1 MKKNKTTKLTGRSYK
16 SVPELLESEK
26 SNIKLSPFNCK
37 QVGLKREIN
46 CSSYKVNLLQS
57 NTTKTLH
64 ERIDEQIPNQFIWCE
79 EEKETYYY
87 NEKRQLF
94 KLKFEPIM
102 KKNTK
107 QKNQTTE
114 EYMEDLKNAYLK
126 KEIEDLAI
134 PWNEFYNKGS
144 TSLNLNLLTSM
155 FIDLLDLVRG
165 EKIKITCGVGMMHL
179 LTYYTNYDP
188 SFKKIFIG
196 GCEIAPEL
204 DFNACKYDLVY
215 DNIVL
220 VGKNICGKD
229 VEEEEPE
236 TYDNSAK
243 TEKKTIWEKLKNW
256 LGLI

>member
-1 MKKNKTTKLTGRSYK
+1 MKYLNS
-16 SVPELLESEK
+16 
-26 SNIKLSPFNCK
+26 K
-37 QVGLKREIN
+37 QVGLKRQIN

-57 NTTKTLH
+57 NTTKTLQ

-102 KKNTK
+102 TKKNK

-114 EYMEDLKNAYLK
+114 KYMEDLKNAYLK

-134 PWNEFYNKGS
+134 PWSKFHSKGGTLFTSFYD
-144 TSLNLNLLTSM
+144 LNLLTPM
-155 FIDLLDLVRG
+155 FIDLLDLVR
-165 EKIKITCGVGMMHL
+165 EKKTKITCGVGMMHL
-179 LTYYTNYDP
+179 LTYYANYDP
-188 SFKKIFIG
+188 SLKKIFIG
-196 GCEIAPEL
+196 GCEITPEL

-215 DNIVL
+215 DNVVL

-229 VEEEEPE
+229 VVEEESE
-236 TYDNSAK
+236 TYDNPAK
-243 TEKKTIWEKLKNW
+243 TEKKSLWKRVKEW
-256 LGLI
+256 F

>member
-1 MKKNKTTKLTGRSYK
+1 MQKRHMKYLNS
-16 SVPELLESEK
+16 
-26 SNIKLSPFNCK
+26 K
-37 QVGLKREIN
+37 QVSLKRKIKCAN
-46 CSSYKVNLLQS
+46 YNVFLRQS

-79 EEKETYYY
+79 EEKEVYYY
-87 NEKRQLF
+87 NEDKHLF

-102 KKNTK
+102 TKKNK

-126 KEIEDLAI
+126 KEIENLAI
-134 PWNEFYNKGS
+134 PWSKFYDPTGRWFQEIY
-144 TSLNLNLLTSM
+144 NLRFFTLM
-155 FIDLLDLVRG
+155 FIDLLDLVRE

-179 LTYYTNYDP
+179 LTQYDNYDP
-188 SFKKIFIG
+188 SLKKIFIG
-196 GCEIAPEL
+196 GCEITPEL

-215 DNIVL
+215 DNVVL

-229 VEEEEPE
+229 VVEDESE
-236 TYDNSAK
+236 TYDNPAK
-243 TEKKTIWEKLKNW
+243 TEKKTIWERFKNW